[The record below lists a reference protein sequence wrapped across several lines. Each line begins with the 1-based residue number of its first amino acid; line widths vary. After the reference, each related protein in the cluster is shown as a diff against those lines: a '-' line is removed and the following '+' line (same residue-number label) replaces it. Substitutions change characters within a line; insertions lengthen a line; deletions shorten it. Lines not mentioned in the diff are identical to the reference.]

1 MFGEQVTVLSEMLPQ
16 DEFSIV
22 LTNVIIP
29 SLFDSFELL
38 GSSFRTLYNTLSL
51 SSFLP
56 FEPDFDR
63 VNGSIFAIQEVH
75 SKNLAQFGLD
85 SATVFST
92 DSLLRLPDHLPQLNA
107 RTLSLLLQAPHTM
120 APAPLW
126 SLALP
131 EKSSQKQT
139 QQDNGCRTLHLN
151 QMHHPGSAYFGTA
164 DQPIQFK
171 FKTPS
176 LSPPEMGEET
186 SDSSKCKT
194 NSRCESPP
202 TPIAK
207 DVGPAAKDVGPAS
220 KQTPGTW

>member
-51 SSFLP
+51 LSFLP

-139 QQDNGCRTLHLN
+139 QQDNGAAFSDTRQELN
-151 QMHHPGSAYFGTA
+151 QMHHQRSAYFGTA

-186 SDSSKCKT
+186 SDSSKCKM

-202 TPIAK
+202 TP
-207 DVGPAAKDVGPAS
+207 
-220 KQTPGTW
+220 